1 MNRRFVNL
9 VLGDYN
15 TRMHSLFRLDVAKHL
30 FYPSTAQAEAANAK
44 QQETNNNGGGV
55 ADKPPTMKWPK
66 PPRMKWLRPLPKPS
80 MRFFRFD
87 VDDDEQ
93 RRRRD
98 RWPSYDDAF
107 MLLRPNSSD
116 GTILHATE
124 GGRTVIFDADAN
136 AISAT
141 APFFDTGMGRGPVV
155 FSVPG
160 ADAGEK
166 ESLYVMRSTISS
178 PVRDRYSCRPHRNT
192 DDEEEDRCSGDFVVL
207 DMNQQ
212 PYKWQHLPRPPFVVE
227 KDPYEHDKPDFCIR
241 SSAVIDSGRTIVV
254 SFDKKKGHYGVVM
267 NFTYCFETSTRQWRH
282 AGDWALPFTG
292 RAEYVPELKTWI
304 GFSATSPHHLCSI
317 DLSSAMD
324 AGDRAPPTPQHVWDD
339 FTPPPYTES
348 EVVLNRSYPD
358 YVFGISR
365 GEKITR
371 FHEYDSPDVELF
383 AVLTGV
389 EVVRC
394 NDDGEEGGE
403 LRMVKHKSKRC
414 PVQHPWA
421 ILNIDSDSVDEFTY
435 CLEENKGNYGGGV
448 KFTYCFDTSTRQW
461 RHAGDWALPFNGRAE
476 YVPELETWIGLS
488 SSSPH
493 HHLCAV
499 DLSAAMDAGRAPTPE
514 HVWDSFTPPPDT
526 DSSVVLKRRYPQYLL
541 RRSTEWWPSGWLSLV
556 NLGSG
561 RFCTLKVF
569 DIRRSE
575 WADFH
580 EPDWPDEEA
589 FAVITG
595 VEVLRGNDG
604 LRMVKHKCKRCPLTQ
619 DHWLF

>member
-1 MNRRFVNL
+1 
-9 VLGDYN
+9 
-15 TRMHSLFRLDVAKHL
+15 MHSLYRLDVTKHL
-30 FYPSTAQAEAANAK
+30 FYPSTAHAEAANAK
-44 QQETNNNGGGV
+44 QETNNNNGGGGG
-55 ADKPPTMKWPK
+55 DTPPTKPPTMKWPK
-66 PPRMKWLRPLPKPS
+66 PPRIEWLRPLPKPT
-80 MRFFRFD
+80 MRFSQFPP
-87 VDDDEQ
+87 VKY
-93 RRRRD
+93 
-98 RWPSYDDAF
+98 PSDYDAF
-107 MLLRPNSSD
+107 MLLRPHSSD

-124 GGRTVIFDADAN
+124 GGRTVIYDADEH

-141 APFFDTGMGRGPVV
+141 VPCFDAGMGSGPIV

-160 ADAGEK
+160 AGGGGEK

-178 PVRDRYSCRPHRNT
+178 PVRDRHSCPPPPPRKNVGSSGG
-192 DDEEEDRCSGDFVVL
+192 EEDRCSGDFVVL

-241 SSAVIDSGRTIVV
+241 SSAVIDGGRTIVV

-358 YVFGISR
+358 YEHSLVNLGSGRFCILKVFGISR

-421 ILNIDSDSVDEFTY
+421 ILKSV
-435 CLEENKGNYGGGV
+435 
-448 KFTYCFDTSTRQW
+448 
-461 RHAGDWALPFNGRAE
+461 
-476 YVPELETWIGLS
+476 
-488 SSSPH
+488 
-493 HHLCAV
+493 
-499 DLSAAMDAGRAPTPE
+499 
-514 HVWDSFTPPPDT
+514 
-526 DSSVVLKRRYPQYLL
+526 
-541 RRSTEWWPSGWLSLV
+541 
-556 NLGSG
+556 
-561 RFCTLKVF
+561 
-569 DIRRSE
+569 
-575 WADFH
+575 
-580 EPDWPDEEA
+580 
-589 FAVITG
+589 
-595 VEVLRGNDG
+595 
-604 LRMVKHKCKRCPLTQ
+604 
-619 DHWLF
+619 